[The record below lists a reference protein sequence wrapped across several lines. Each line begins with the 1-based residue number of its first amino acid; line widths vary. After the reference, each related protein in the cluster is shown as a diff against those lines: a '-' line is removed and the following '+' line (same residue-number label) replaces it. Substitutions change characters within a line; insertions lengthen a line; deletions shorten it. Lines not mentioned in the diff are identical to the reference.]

1 MKNYTELFE
10 EFLDLI
16 EFTLV
21 KHKNPLL
28 VLKYKDLDGND
39 VVEEHNGVWSLCDR
53 QGANLGDIE
62 QDRFDN
68 ASQIIDR
75 LGTYINDY
83 IFEDLENELDAYD
96 IELDLHEIPC
106 DAAEWLALINNEEF
120 RKVRRN
126 LRYIEEHK
134 WEFDVL
140 DMIAYHTDEI
150 NLEECYYEEEE

>member
-10 EFLDLI
+10 GFLDLI

-21 KHKNPLL
+21 KHKNPVL

-39 VVEEHNGVWSLCDR
+39 VVEEHNGVWSLWDR

-75 LGTYINDY
+75 LDIYINDY
-83 IFEDLENELDAYD
+83 LCEDLENELDAYGVD
-96 IELDLHEIPC
+96 LDGQELPWS
-106 DAAEWLALINNEEF
+106 AETWLAL
-120 RKVRRN
+120 RN
-126 LRYIEEHK
+126 DKAFYEKNKRYFDEHK
-134 WEFDVL
+134 WELDVF